1 MSEIRA
7 SLIQDARMQSLAS
20 TLTPASRAGYLRR
33 RGVAVL
39 LAASLTIASVAGVA
53 AASTAGGPLYGARIW
68 LETAALPA
76 DSNARALE
84 RLHQIDARAQEL
96 EQASRG
102 GNGSAIAAAAA
113 AYRDSVDAALSEAG
127 TVTDHLANLEASL
140 GLHVEVLETIKVRA
154 PEQAQGGLGRAI
166 EASSKA
172 VDKIKANRPTHGQ
185 PGSNGAAPGKN
196 PNAMGS
202 GSSSH
207 P

>member
-39 LAASLTIASVAGVA
+39 LAASLTIASVAGVS

-68 LETAALPA
+68 LETATLPA
-76 DSNARALE
+76 DANARALE

-96 EQASRG
+96 EQATRG
-102 GNGSAIAAAAA
+102 GNGSAVAAAIA
-113 AYRDSVDAALSEAG
+113 AYRDAIDVALTEAG
-127 TVTDHLANLEASL
+127 TDSNHLANLEASL
-140 GLHVEVLETIKVRA
+140 GLHVDVLETIKERA

-172 VDKIKANRPTHGQ
+172 VDKIKATHPTHGQ

-196 PNAMGS
+196 PNPSGS
-202 GSSSH
+202 GSNSH